1 MRKTR
6 IVNNQPKRMLYKLG
20 EVRSDNRFYACLR
33 AGFSYL
39 SVCMFFEDIVRF
51 LKGYTQSKGRFRT
64 IMTNSRFY
72 SFS

>member
-51 LKGYTQSKGRFRT
+51 LKRLYTKQGTF
-64 IMTNSRFY
+64 
-72 SFS
+72 